1 MDQNEIQKKK
11 EKIAVEILNIA
22 RSSLLVNMRF
32 LSAALIKLELEPY
45 QGTISTDGEK
55 VYFDPDHII
64 ELYKSGKEETVR
76 AYLHLLLHC
85 LFRHPFSL
93 ADRRFWNLA
102 CDIAV
107 EAIISEWG
115 LPCTNVNLGQKRRE
129 CVEKIKSETQ
139 FLTAEKIY
147 SYLKSETI
155 FERTLQAWEE
165 LFRCDD
171 HSDWG
176 VSVTLSINVP
186 SAGTSRNQSGQ
197 GSGNE
202 SENAEGQD
210 RADGASGEKAKN
222 AEDSS
227 AEATAQE
234 WRELAERLQTD
245 LETFSTEWGN
255 KSGSMVMSLK
265 EVNREKYDYENFL
278 KKFAV
283 LNEAMKINDDEFDY
297 VFYTLGLN
305 LYGNL
310 PLVEPLEYKD
320 VKKIKEFVIAI
331 DTSGSVA
338 GEKVQAFVRK
348 TYNILKQQES
358 FGRKI
363 NLHIVQ
369 CDAKVQNDTKITS
382 LDDLETYFSD
392 MKLYGFGG
400 TDFRPVFAYVDEL
413 IEKKEFIN
421 LKGLIYFTDGCGTFP
436 ERKPPYET
444 AFVFVDDNYNNYD
457 VPSWAIKLIL
467 ESKDI

>member
-22 RSSLLVNMRF
+22 RSTLLVNMRF
-32 LSAALIKLELEPY
+32 LSAALMKLELEPY
-45 QGTISTDGEK
+45 QGTIATDAKKG
-55 VYFDPDHII
+55 YYDPDYVIS
-64 ELYKSGKEETVR
+64 LYKNGKEETVR
-76 AYLHLLLHC
+76 AYLHLILHC

-107 EAIISEWG
+107 EAIILEWG
-115 LPCTNVNLGQKRRE
+115 LPCTNVKLRQKRKE
-129 CVEKIKSETQ
+129 CAEKIKAKTH

-147 SYLKSETI
+147 AYLKSKTI
-155 FERTLQAWEE
+155 SEQTLRYWEE
-165 LFRCDD
+165 LFFCDD
-171 HSDWG
+171 HSGWG
-176 VSVTLSINVP
+176 YIVTININVP
-186 SAGTSRNQSGQ
+186 TAGSSRQAGQ
-197 GSGNE
+197 G
-202 SENAEGQD
+202 SENAE
-210 RADGASGEKAKN
+210 RF
-222 AEDSS
+222 S

-234 WRELAERLQTD
+234 WKELAERLQTD
-245 LETFSTEWGN
+245 LETFSTEWGDQ
-255 KSGSMVMSLK
+255 SGSMAMALK

-297 VFYTLGLN
+297 VFYTLGLSM
-305 LYGNL
+305 YGNL

-320 VKKIKEFVIAI
+320 VKQIKEFVIAI
-331 DTSGSVA
+331 DTSGSVL

-358 FGRKI
+358 FDRKI

-369 CDAKVQNDTKITS
+369 CDAEIQNDTKITT
-382 LDDLETYFSD
+382 LEDLETYFTN

-400 TDFRPVFAYVDEL
+400 TDFRPVFAYVEQL
-413 IEKKEFIN
+413 IEKGEFIN
-421 LKGLIYFTDGCGTFP
+421 LKGLIYFTDGYGTFP

-457 VPSWAIKLIL
+457 VPPWAIKLIL
-467 ESKDI
+467 ESKDLS